1 MNKTNTIIS
10 RITIALILAVLI
22 SNIARCQIIDSWQK
36 PELTKDSVNL
46 SMGAKPL
53 TYSLSYESKTAEI
66 DLDEFYPIYK
76 PDSVNIKFW
85 SDTTLNGIMIKIE
98 KLERELNFLGSEY
111 QGLSI
116 KIHELKI
123 ENDRLSHKLNNLI
136 NKQ

>member
-22 SNIARCQIIDSWQK
+22 SNIARCQIVDNWQK
-36 PELTKDSVNL
+36 NNASRDSINL
-46 SMGAKPL
+46 SMDAKPL